1 MMSTMTMTELESVVF
16 IVDDDAQVRDSLG
29 FLLRSA
35 GLQSQSFASA
45 EEFLSAYEA
54 RQPGCVVLDVRMN
67 GLSGIELQAEMS
79 ARGIPLPVIIV
90 TGYADVPTVV
100 QAVRGGAVDVLE
112 KPYDDGTLL
121 ERVQQAIDTDRRHRY
136 EGDQLSA
143 RMASLSD
150 RQREVMRMLLAGKG
164 TKEIARDLGI
174 SPKTV
179 EKHRAS
185 VLVKMRT
192 DSVVD
197 LMRLV
202 LTTRV

>member
-1 MMSTMTMTELESVVF
+1 MTETESIVF
-16 IVDDDAQVRDSLG
+16 IVDDDAHVRDSLG

-35 GLQSQSFASA
+35 GFQAQGFASA
-45 EEFLSAYEA
+45 EEFLAGYDA
-54 RQPGCVVLDVRMN
+54 RQAGCVVLDVRMSGMS
-67 GLSGIELQAEMS
+67 GLDLQQEMS
-79 ARGIPLPVIIV
+79 ARGMPLPVIIV

-100 QAVRGGAVDVLE
+100 RAVKSGAVDVLE
-112 KPYDDGTLL
+112 KPYDEHTLL
-121 ERVQQAIDTDRRHRY
+121 DRVRTAIETDRRHRF

-179 EKHRAS
+179 EKHRTS

-192 DSVVD
+192 ESVVD

-202 LTTRV
+202 LTTRA